1 MRDEVEAR
9 KSSLQGHLEIDCY
22 ATNQGR
28 NATKPTAPLEHS
40 LQLFEMANQ
49 FLVSSKSGAVEVL
62 GEVPLAVQLRLRKM
76 TSSLWA
82 ALRQDT

>member
-22 ATNQGR
+22 APDQGG

-40 LQLFEMANQ
+40 LELFEMVNQ
-49 FLVSSKSGAVEVL
+49 FLMSSKSGAVEVL
-62 GEVPLAVQLRLRKM
+62 GEVPFPVQLRLGQM
-76 TSSLWA
+76 TSGLRA
-82 ALRQDT
+82 APREYT